1 MHCPTQWSFAPAD
14 PLTFPNAN
22 HTMNTLA
29 TFTYRQQPVAQRF
42 NDILRLAADTAAA
55 IADNAWDEATPI
67 DPDAARHWIRRLE
80 EVKTSIVNAQAA
92 ARS

>member
-1 MHCPTQWSFAPAD
+1 MIT
-14 PLTFPNAN
+14 LTS
-22 HTMNTLA
+22 
-29 TFTYRQQPVAQRF
+29 FTYRQQPVAARF
-42 NDILRLAADTAAA
+42 NDILDMAASTAAA

-80 EVKTSIVNAQAA
+80 EAKTSIVNAQHA